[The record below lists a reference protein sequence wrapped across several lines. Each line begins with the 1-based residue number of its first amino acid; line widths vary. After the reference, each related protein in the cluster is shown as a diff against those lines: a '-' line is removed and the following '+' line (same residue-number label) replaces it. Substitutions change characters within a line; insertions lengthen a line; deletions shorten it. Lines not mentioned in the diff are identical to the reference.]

1 MSGYSQSPQNPF
13 SAPESD
19 LAPERYASDVGPI
32 TYATLWQR
40 FAAAF
45 LDGIIV
51 FVLGAS
57 ISYVM
62 ELIIG
67 MNPRAV
73 VSISRDNVNAEAELR
88 FRFAAG
94 VSSLF
99 ILGVW
104 WLYYALQ
111 ESSAAQA
118 TLGKRAIGLRVT
130 DLEGRRISLARA
142 TGRFLAETLFPVFIG
157 MVMTIPLLMITSMM
171 PFLAVPAYTLCFLL
185 GHLIQPFTARKQ
197 ALHDIVA
204 GTLVL
209 KD

>member
-1 MSGYSQSPQNPF
+1 MSEYDRAPQNPF

-19 LAPERYASDVGPI
+19 LAPERYASDAGPI
-32 TYATLWQR
+32 TYATFWQR

-51 FVLGAS
+51 VVLWAS
-57 ISYVM
+57 IWYVIWRM
-62 ELIIG
+62 TDEFD
-67 MNPRAV
+67 A
-73 VSISRDNVNAEAELR
+73 ISGSNSVLLLLNGLPWG
-88 FRFAAG
+88 F
-94 VSSLF
+94 
-99 ILGVW
+99 W
-104 WLYYALQ
+104 WLYSALQ

-142 TGRFLAETLFPVFIG
+142 TGRFFAKTLFPVYA
-157 MVMTIPLLMITSMM
+157 V
-171 PFLAVPAYTLCFLL
+171 LAVPAYTLCFLL
-185 GHLIQPFTARKQ
+185 GYLIQPFTARKQ

>member
-1 MSGYSQSPQNPF
+1 MSGYDRVPQNPF

-32 TYATLWQR
+32 TYATFWQR

-51 FVLGAS
+51 AVLGTS

-62 ELIIG
+62 DRMTDEFD
-67 MNPRAV
+67 V
-73 VSISRDNVNAEAELR
+73 ISGSNSVLLLR
-88 FRFAAG
+88 G
-94 VSSLF
+94 GLPWG
-99 ILGVW
+99 IW

-130 DLEGRRISLARA
+130 GLEGRQISFGRA
-142 TGRFLAETLFPVFIG
+142 TGRFFAKMLFPFFVG
-157 MVMTIPLLMITSMM
+157 MVLAILLMSIIEPGLAVIASILCPLLG
-171 PFLAVPAYTLCFLL
+171 FLM
-185 GHLIQPFTARKQ
+185 QPFTARKQ
-197 ALHDIVA
+197 ALHDIMA

-209 KD
+209 KG

>member
-1 MSGYSQSPQNPF
+1 MSEYDRAPQNPF

-19 LAPERYASDVGPI
+19 LAPERYASDAGPI
-32 TYATLWQR
+32 TYATFWQR

-51 FVLGAS
+51 VVLWAS
-57 ISYVM
+57 IWYVWGVM
-62 ELIIG
+62 TGLD
-67 MNPRAV
+67 PTA
-73 VSISRDNVNAEAELR
+73 VSISRLNVNAEVVFPFGL
-88 FRFAAG
+88 AG
-94 VSSLF
+94 VIGF
-99 ILGVW
+99 FFGGIL
-104 WLYYALQ
+104 WLYYAVQ

-157 MVMTIPLLMITSMM
+157 MVMMIPLLMITSMM
-171 PFLAVPAYTLCFLL
+171 PFLDVPAYTLCFLL
-185 GHLIQPFTARKQ
+185 GYLIQPFTARKQ

>member
-1 MSGYSQSPQNPF
+1 MSGYERSPQNPF
-13 SAPESD
+13 SAPASD
-19 LAPERYASDVGPI
+19 LAPERYASDAGPI

-51 FVLGAS
+51 VVLGAS

-62 ELIIG
+62 ELITGI
-67 MNPRAV
+67 NPTNA
-73 VSISRDNVNAEAELR
+73 VSIARDNVTLR
-88 FRFAAG
+88 
-94 VSSLF
+94 SSGLLLWG
-99 ILGVW
+99 IW

-142 TGRFLAETLFPVFIG
+142 TGRFFAKTLFPVFA
-157 MVMTIPLLMITSMM
+157 V
-171 PFLAVPAYTLCFLL
+171 LAVPAYTLCFLL
-185 GHLIQPFTARKQ
+185 GYLIQPFTARKQ

>member
-1 MSGYSQSPQNPF
+1 MSADDRSTSNPF

-19 LAPERYASDVGPI
+19 LAPERYASDADPI
-32 TYATLWQR
+32 TPATFWQR

-45 LDGIIV
+45 LDGIIIQ
-51 FVLGAS
+51 VLGRVFGFIGGS
-57 ISYVM
+57 IAGPLIAKAETDQQAWATAVGLGAVM
-62 ELIIG
+62 QVLG
-67 MNPRAV
+67 LV
-73 VSISRDNVNAEAELR
+73 VA
-88 FRFAAG
+88 
-94 VSSLF
+94 
-99 ILGVW
+99 

-130 DLEGRRISLARA
+130 DLEGRRISFARA
-142 TGRFLAETLFPVFIG
+142 TGRFFAK
-157 MVMTIPLLMITSMM
+157 IPSAL
-171 PFLAVPAYTLCFLL
+171 FLL
-185 GHLIQPFTARKQ
+185 IGFLMQPFTARKQ